1 MSQNMIS
8 SSEEET
14 ATKGFSE
21 DEIIAQSILFI
32 LAGFNTTS
40 DVLKTILWAFLRI
53 KILSSALWK

>member
-40 DVLKTILWAFLRI
+40 DVLKTIL
-53 KILSSALWK
+53 